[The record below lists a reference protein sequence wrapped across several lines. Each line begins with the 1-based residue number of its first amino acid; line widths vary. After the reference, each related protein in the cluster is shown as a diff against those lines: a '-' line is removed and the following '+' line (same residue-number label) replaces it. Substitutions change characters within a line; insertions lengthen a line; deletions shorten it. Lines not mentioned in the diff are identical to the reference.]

1 LPVCLENAYPCPPKL
16 GVSPQNGKQYQS
28 DPQKGHLQFI
38 PGIFFGRGGG
48 AGAMF
53 RRGMS
58 TLLRVEGEGGFTG
71 TGLEQLQM
79 PSG

>member
-1 LPVCLENAYPCPPKL
+1 
-16 GVSPQNGKQYQS
+16 
-28 DPQKGHLQFI
+28 
-38 PGIFFGRGGG
+38 
-48 AGAMF
+48 MF

-58 TLLRVEGEGGFTG
+58 TLLRVEGKGGFTG